1 MVPHDAVSVT
11 LPPAGSIWA
20 LLPVSEQVEFVVG
33 VLQVTVMLPPEA
45 IAWNVALVQVRE
57 SADAGSASATLE
69 SATAAASTRRV
80 NRFVC
85 ISFTSKKLRRYAA
98 MCKARLIPLS

>member
-1 MVPHDAVSVT
+1 VSVT

-20 LLPVSEQVEFVVG
+20 LLPVSEHVEFVVG
-33 VLQVTVMLPPEA
+33 VVQVTMMLPPDETA
-45 IAWNVALVQVRE
+45 LNVALVQISW
-57 SADAGSASATLE
+57 SADAGSAKATPE

-98 MCKARLIPLS
+98 LCKARLIPLS